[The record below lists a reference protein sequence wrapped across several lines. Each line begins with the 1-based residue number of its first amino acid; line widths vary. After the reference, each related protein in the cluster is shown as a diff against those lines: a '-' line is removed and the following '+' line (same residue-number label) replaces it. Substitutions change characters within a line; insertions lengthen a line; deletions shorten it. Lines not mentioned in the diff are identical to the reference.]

1 MMEYVTI
8 FKHFNLCPISVLLK
22 SVDSTRFKGK
32 VTGKVFT
39 CTSIG
44 MTHVIKSFYKHL
56 NIKVSSLSG
65 AINLI
70 K

>member
-1 MMEYVTI
+1 M
-8 FKHFNLCPISVLLK
+8 